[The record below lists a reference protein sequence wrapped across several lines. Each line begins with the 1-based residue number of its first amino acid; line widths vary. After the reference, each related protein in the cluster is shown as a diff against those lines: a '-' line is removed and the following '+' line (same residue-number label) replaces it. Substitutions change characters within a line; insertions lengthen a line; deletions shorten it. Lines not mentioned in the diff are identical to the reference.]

1 MLSYWNISCL
11 WMVTCGY
18 RNGSSILLLQ
28 VHDTLFSTMIL
39 LRHIYKFSAIAFW
52 SLIKWFR
59 CDVFIMSFDDFWHIV
74 HAAVADFN
82 CIVVENFVK
91 FVASWKMLCYQMKEC
106 LCNVCWN
113 GFAKGWVKPYY
124 VLLSCFWFFWFGVVW
139 TTRKKLRPTIKT
151 MLSKSQ
157 NKNLTHKGTNTRKHM
172 TQETH

>member
-1 MLSYWNISCL
+1 MVIETALPFSFCKSTIHFFRQWSCYVTFINYVINYW
-11 WMVTCGY
+11 
-18 RNGSSILLLQ
+18 
-28 VHDTLFSTMIL
+28 
-39 LRHIYKFSAIAFW
+39 IYCFFSAIAFW

-113 GFAKGWVKPYY
+113 GVAKGWVKPYY

-139 TTRKKLRPTIKT
+139 TARKKLRPTIKT